1 MVDKQKQLF
10 HQHGR
15 TLLDVKEILTGKAN
29 LAIVV
34 LTYLILSLIVLEYAA
49 DLGSKETEEETE
61 KAKQRILSLAEKL
74 SQ

>member
-15 TLLDVKEILTGKAN
+15 TLLDVKEILTGKAH
-29 LAIVV
+29 LVIVV
-34 LTYLILSLIVLEYAA
+34 LSYRFLEYAA

>member
-1 MVDKQKQLF
+1 M
-10 HQHGR
+10 
-15 TLLDVKEILTGKAN
+15 KEILTGKAH
-29 LAIVV
+29 LVIVV
-34 LTYLILSLIVLEYAA
+34 LSYRFLEYAA